1 MNRRNFIIA
10 ALVLGSSIII
20 YRSDIISLNV
30 PPKKKIISYDLESS
44 IDEVY
49 LKDLWIVPK
58 IFFK

>member
-10 ALVLGSSIII
+10 TLVLGASIII
-20 YRSDIISLNV
+20 YRSGIISLNTL
-30 PPKKKIISYDLESS
+30 PKKKINSYDLESS
-44 IDEVY
+44 VDEVY

>member
-1 MNRRNFIIA
+1 MKRRNFIIA
-10 ALVLGSSIII
+10 TLVLGFSIII
-20 YRSDIISLNV
+20 YRSGIISLNV
-30 PPKKKIISYDLESS
+30 LLKKKINSYDLESS